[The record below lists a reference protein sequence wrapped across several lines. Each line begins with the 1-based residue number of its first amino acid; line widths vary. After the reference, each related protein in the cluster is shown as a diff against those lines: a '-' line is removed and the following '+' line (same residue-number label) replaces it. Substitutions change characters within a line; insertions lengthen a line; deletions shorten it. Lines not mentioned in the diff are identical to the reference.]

1 MALTPH
7 FLFILLIGTMFAEVQ
22 FSTHL
27 NDESDTPIFKQRA
40 AFVFKYQ
47 AVTSESESKVRVFSP
62 FPRLPEINLIE
73 AYSLVAH
80 RGDSDTMAGMNT
92 VKKCQ
97 TAVTEEA
104 YELLFNR
111 IDEQLKIL
119 DKEIA
124 EADKD
129 RNRLVEIATSF
140 LPQQSML
147 AGNTGSRSRR
157 AIGLIAAAAGA
168 AGLILGDPVKDAAC
182 SALSIFSLCS
192 DNTELEA
199 DVENMLKQQT
209 VFQETLERVQNRKDE
224 NFFLLGNEIKE
235 TQESV
240 AKITEVVNDNLQTL
254 DVELREIKEVTAHLY
269 DCNAHLAQKMKF
281 YQQLQEYISYLNSL
295 YTHVKSYRAAFYA
308 YKIALF
314 STLSSL
320 AAGYVTPQFLLPDQ
334 LASIVKELA
343 NDEIIRGTKLSPAIR
358 VGHEAIYYEIQLVLE
373 VTLLSSGLSV
383 VLGIPMNSKSST
395 FDIYLATPLYQP
407 NTDGDTASL
416 YQFPNPFL
424 AISTDNTQFAEMG
437 ASTLQQSSGNNRIK
451 LRRKGFSTTTDET
464 LLCLASL
471 FYNYDVPSVRNC
483 KVEPIL
489 LPDAPQAFYLADGM
503 YHVVSRHPAL
513 RMKNDSR
520 SAGFTISTLT
530 CQACIVRPSCSS
542 TLSFNQGD
550 LVLTLDMDFCETHP
564 PLIASIQL
572 TPSLDQVFKHV
583 PPASSQFHVYSV
595 AEARQSVL
603 NSVRMELAEIPDVKR
618 MSPEALDQLTKP
630 IADYYSSISPATS
643 AALSAYLPTRTA
655 VCFSL
660 LSVTV
665 SLLTFCVS
673 FTLFRRQWRRL
684 FSHPQQFFRGTSGR
698 FLHIVD
704 NSPPTTADDSS
715 FLYLSVAEFNAL
727 QELAQETLRRPTFTT
742 NPTTCSISNPPPHPV
757 DASDTTSAN
766 TNRIYPIITA
776 PIYQETSS

>member
-1 MALTPH
+1 ML
-7 FLFILLIGTMFAEVQ
+7 AEVH
-22 FSTHL
+22 FSRHL
-27 NDESDTPIFKQRA
+27 NDESDTPIFKKGA

-62 FPRLPEINLIE
+62 LPRLPEINLTE
-73 AYSLVAH
+73 AYSLIAH
-80 RGDSDTMAGMNT
+80 KGHSDTMAGMNT
-92 VKKCQ
+92 VKECQ
-97 TAVTEEA
+97 TAA
-104 YELLFNR
+104 SGDASELLFNR
-111 IDEQLKIL
+111 IDEQLTVL
-119 DKEIA
+119 DKEIT

-129 RNRLVEIATSF
+129 RNRLVEFATSF
-140 LPQQSML
+140 LPQQSMF
-147 AGNTGSRSRR
+147 AGEKNNRSRR
-157 AIGLIAAAAGA
+157 AIGTNAAAAGA

-192 DNTELEA
+192 DNTELKA

-209 VFQETLERVQNRKDE
+209 VFQNTLERVENRNDE
-224 NFFLLGNEIKE
+224 NFFQLGNEIKE

-240 AKITEVVNDNLQTL
+240 AKITEVVNDNLQKL
-254 DVELREIKEVTAHLY
+254 DVELREIKDVIAHLY
-269 DCNAHLAQKMKF
+269 DCNAHLAQTMNF

-314 STLSSL
+314 STLLSL

-334 LASIVKELA
+334 LASIVEELA
-343 NDEIIRGTKLSPAIR
+343 NDEILRGTKLSPAIR
-358 VGHEAIYYEIQLVLE
+358 VGHEAIYYEIHFVLE

-383 VLGIPMNSKSST
+383 FLGIPMNSKSSI

-407 NTDGDTASL
+407 NADSDTASL
-416 YQFPNPFL
+416 YQFSNPFL
-424 AISTDNTQFAEMG
+424 AIPTDNTQFAGLG
-437 ASTLQQSSGNNRIK
+437 ASTLQQCSCNNRIK
-451 LRRKGFSTTTDET
+451 LCRKVFSTTTDET
-464 LLCLASL
+464 LLCRASL
-471 FYNYDVPSVRNC
+471 CYKYDVPSVRNC
-483 KVEPIL
+483 KVESL
-489 LPDAPQAFYLADGM
+489 LLLDAPQAFYLADGM

-520 SAGFTISTLT
+520 SAGFSISTLT
-530 CQACIVRPSCSS
+530 CPACIVRPSCSS
-542 TLSFNQGD
+542 TLSFNHGD
-550 LVLTLDMDFCETHP
+550 LVLTPDMDFCETHSL

-583 PPASSQFHVYSV
+583 PSASSQFHVYSV
-595 AEARQSVL
+595 AEARQSVF
-603 NSVRMELAEIPDVKR
+603 NSDRMELAEIPDVKR
-618 MSPEALDQLTKP
+618 MSPQALDQLTKP
-630 IADYYSSISPATS
+630 IADYYSSNSPATS

-660 LSVTV
+660 LSITV

-704 NSPPTTADDSS
+704 NSSPTAADDSS

-727 QELAQETLRRPTFTT
+727 QELAQETLRRPTFTN
-742 NPTTCSISNPPPHPV
+742 NPTTYSITNPPPHPLV
-757 DASDTTSAN
+757 ASDPTSAN
-766 TNRIYPIITA
+766 PNRVYPIVIA
-776 PIYQETSS
+776 PVYQETSS